1 MPSGCQTGHSLLF
14 FQKRLQSYE
23 ANYFVSM
30 IGGLFCS
37 LIFAPQYLLLVV
49 LLVAMEQSVSIM
61 SQELGAPCVR
71 AAPAL
76 PAQGSNHRT
85 PGTRVYLWSSGMH
98 RIFAMAD

>member
-1 MPSGCQTGHSLLF
+1 MI
-14 FQKRLQSYE
+14 E
-23 ANYFVSM
+23 AEKQLTFW
-30 IGGLFCS
+30 LD
-37 LIFAPQYLLLVV
+37 QYLLLVV